1 MKDDESLVAG
11 IVKTLILCFIIYLMA
26 TTWYFNFL
34 QFRNGSSANTA
45 DAMSLAGLAQL
56 SFNDTSTNSQL
67 LHPGFWSTAL
77 AESGRTTTYM
87 AHDTIFG
94 LIQSSKEYA
103 ALFSENMDN
112 PPPWLS
118 QGLPLYISKFFAN
131 LDSQVIGAGNAALA
145 GRVMKNFTSYVA
157 GLSVAGVD
165 LATYNGVSAL
175 RQYISTGRVR
185 ESIDDLPGPDLPSLL
200 ARLQL
205 ELPGAGQPTDLREG
219 T

>member
-45 DAMSLAGLAQL
+45 DDMSLAGLAQL

-67 LHPGFWSTAL
+67 RDPGFWSTAL

-87 AHDTIFG
+87 VHDTIFG

-103 ALFSENMDN
+103 GLFSEQMDER
-112 PPPWLS
+112 P
-118 QGLPLYISKFFAN
+118 
-131 LDSQVIGAGNAALA
+131 
-145 GRVMKNFTSYVA
+145 
-157 GLSVAGVD
+157 SVHSRGVC
-165 LATYNGVSAL
+165 LCT
-175 RQYISTGRVR
+175 
-185 ESIDDLPGPDLPSLL
+185 
-200 ARLQL
+200 
-205 ELPGAGQPTDLREG
+205 
-219 T
+219 